1 MSTTRNRGSLPTSA
15 LDCHLSNAI
24 WRRSRVVPTATI
36 SPNSVLI
43 RSLSPDD
50 IVVYIPNHIIV
61 YRDGRDEKLVDCD
74 TTPAGVDPS
83 SGVQSKGVVILP
95 DAPLSARLYIPKP
108 QNHLVKKLPL
118 LFFYYGGGFICGTA
132 AEPNMHNFLNLI
144 VAESNAMIVSVD
156 YRTVPD
162 NHIPTAYDNSWEAI
176 KWAAQ
181 HVDGNGP
188 ESWLNEY
195 ADLGHVFFVG
205 DSSGA
210 NIAHQMAIRAG
221 SENMGGSINLEGIIL
236 LHPFFWGT
244 TSVGSEDLDPAF
256 IEYMEMIWTFDY
268 PETCGLDDPFL
279 NPAMDP
285 KLLNLGGSK
294 EFIYVAELDNL
305 RNRGWYY
312 KYILDQSGCKGKINV
327 IEDKGVRHVYFLSD
341 PSLESARAM
350 RTNISTFINT

>member
-1 MSTTRNRGSLPTSA
+1 MMLCYRMFMAMWMAMCL
-15 LDCHLSNAI
+15 
-24 WRRSRVVPTATI
+24 VPIATI

-43 RSLSPDD
+43 RSVSPDD

-61 YRDGRDEKLVDCD
+61 YRDGRYEKLVGCD

-83 SGVQSKGVVILP
+83 SGVQSKDVVISP

-108 QNHLVKKLPL
+108 QNRLVKKLPL
-118 LFFYYGGGFICGTA
+118 LFFYHGGGFICGTA
-132 AEPNMHNFLNLI
+132 AEPSTHNFLNLI
-144 VAESNAMIVSVD
+144 AAESNAMIVSVD

-162 NHIPTAYDNSWEAI
+162 NRIPTAYDDSWEAI

-188 ESWLNEY
+188 ESWINEH
-195 ADLGHVFFVG
+195 ADLGHVFFAG

-244 TSVGSEDLDPAF
+244 TSVGSEDPNSDF
-256 IEYMEMIWTFDY
+256 IEYVEMLWTFDY
-268 PETCGLDDPFL
+268 PETSGLDDPFL

-285 KLLNLGGSK
+285 KLSNLGGSK
-294 EFIYVAELDNL
+294 VLVYVAELDDL
-305 RNRGWYY
+305 RTRGWYY
-312 KYILDQSGCKGKINV
+312 KYILDQSGWKGKINV
-327 IEDKGVRHVYFLSD
+327 IEDKGVGHVYFLSD

-350 RTNISTFINT
+350 RTNVSTFINT